1 MSNEYCHAC
10 ERETQLDE
18 TETLLFEGHAYCDH
32 CYVDYII
39 KEAGDR
45 LKEIKALRDELVKY
59 KRISDAIEAWVNS
72 DDDAEFDGETHPV
85 VNMAIDIDRLNK
97 ENAELK
103 EQLRW
108 RTWPDE
114 KPEVGQICLVKND
127 LDEKF
132 TAEFCFSEVNGWWL
146 SCEAGD
152 VHTDIAEWLPIPKE
166 VSDE

>member
-1 MSNEYCHAC
+1 MSNEHCYAC
-10 ERETQLDE
+10 DRETQLDE
-18 TETLLFEGHAYCDH
+18 TETLMFEGHAYCDH

-45 LKEIKALRDELVKY
+45 LKEIKALRDELELAKKVEKEAMRSFVK
-59 KRISDAIEAWVNS
+59 K
-72 DDDAEFDGETHPV
+72 T
-85 VNMAIDIDRLNK
+85 DREKLLEG

-166 VSDE
+166 VSDEN